1 MSENNRNLNK
11 EYQTSSSEHSAASNP
26 SDVAAQLQKI
36 QTHLGFLEKK
46 LDLLLAQQP
55 QPRSGGFGGGGHR
68 PSGGGRGGDFRPRR
82 PFGGGRDFRG
92 GRGGDRPD
100 RGGEGRPSREGR
112 PPMREGRGGGEDRP
126 REFRGGHG
134 GGGFKKKPRHF

>member
-11 EYQTSSSEHSAASNP
+11 EYSSPEGDSEISS
-26 SDVAAQLQKI
+26 VAAQLQKI

-55 QPRSGGFGGGGHR
+55 QGNRGGGFGGPR
-68 PSGGGRGGDFRPRR
+68 PSGGGGRDFRPRR
-82 PFGGGRDFRG
+82 PFRGGNDFRS
-92 GRGGDRPD
+92 REDRPM
-100 RGGEGRPSREGR
+100 REGR
-112 PPMREGRGGGEDRP
+112 PPMREGREGRGGDDRP

-134 GGGFKKKPRHF
+134 GGGFKKRPRHF

>member
-11 EYQTSSSEHSAASNP
+11 EYTPSSSENAGAEPAS
-26 SDVAAQLQKI
+26 VAAQLQKI

-55 QPRSGGFGGGGHR
+55 QPRSGGFGGPR
-68 PSGGGRGGDFRPRR
+68 PSGGGRGEFRPRR
-82 PFGGGRDFRG
+82 PFRSGGGDFRG
-92 GRGGDRPD
+92 RSGGDRPD
-100 RGGEGRPSREGR
+100 RGGEGRPPMREGR
-112 PPMREGRGGGEDRP
+112 PPMREGRGGEDRP

-134 GGGFKKKPRHF
+134 GGFKKRPRNF